1 MKINQA
7 GINLIKQCEGLRTK
21 AYKALKSEKYY
32 TIGYGHYGITDA
44 NMTISE
50 AEAEELLLSDLIRF
64 EEIVNTA
71 NDKYHYNFNENEF
84 SALVSFAY
92 NIGGVIQ
99 LTQNGKRTKAE
110 IADAMLMYN
119 KSGNWVIEGLKKRR
133 KLERALFLTP
143 VEGDV
148 SQGATGGY
156 TESTTIGEIIDDIL
170 AGKFGNGE
178 IRKNNI
184 YKTIQNMVN
193 DRVAHK

>member
-1 MKINQA
+1 MKINQK
-7 GINLIKQCEGLRTK
+7 GLSLIKQCEGLRTH

-32 TIGYGHYGITDA
+32 TIGYGHYGITDP

-50 AEAEELLLSDLIRF
+50 AEAEELLMKDLIRY
-64 EEIVNTA
+64 EEIVTTA

-119 KSGNWVIEGLKKRR
+119 KSGQWVIEGLKKRR
-133 KLERALFLTP
+133 KLERELFLTP
-143 VEGDV
+143 VEGNDSV
-148 SQGATGGY
+148 VTGGY

-170 AGKFGNGE
+170 AGKFGTGE

-193 DRVAHK
+193 DRVSHK

>member
-1 MKINQA
+1 MKINQK
-7 GINLIKQCEGLRTK
+7 GLSLIKQCEGLRTH

-32 TIGYGHYGITDA
+32 TIGYGHYGITDP

-50 AEAEELLLSDLIRF
+50 AEAEELLMKDLIRF
-64 EEIVNTA
+64 EEIVTTA

-119 KSGNWVIEGLKKRR
+119 KSGQWVIEGLKKRR
-133 KLERALFLTP
+133 KLERELFLTP
-143 VEGDV
+143 VEGNDSV
-148 SQGATGGY
+148 VTGGY

-193 DRVAHK
+193 DRVSHK

>member
-1 MKINQA
+1 MKINQK
-7 GINLIKQCEGLRTK
+7 GLNLIKQCEGLRTK

-32 TIGYGHYGITDA
+32 TIGYGHYGITDP

-50 AEAEELLLSDLIRF
+50 AEAEELLMKDLIRF
-64 EEIVNTA
+64 EEIVSTA
-71 NDKYHYNFNENEF
+71 DTKYHYNFNENEF

-92 NIGGVIQ
+92 NIGGIIQ

-119 KSGNWVIEGLKKRR
+119 KSGMWVIEGLKKRR
-133 KLERALFLTP
+133 KLERELFLTP
-143 VEGDV
+143 VEGNDSV
-148 SQGATGGY
+148 VTGGY

-170 AGKFGNGE
+170 AGKFGNGD

-193 DRVAHK
+193 DRVSHK